1 MVLFYIL
8 LVIAAFLNVKLF
20 FKVWNMCDNVAK
32 ITDKLCYIDDEED
45 EENNDDYEPIAP
57 TKTPE
62 QKKHN
67 IKAEIIIACV
77 GLLFLFL
84 MIICSHYFAH
94 P

>member
-1 MVLFYIL
+1 MAFFYIL

-32 ITDKLCYIDDEED
+32 ITEKLCDIGNDEDKE
-45 EENNDDYEPIAP
+45 NDDDCEPIAP
-57 TKTPE
+57 LETPE

-77 GLLFLFL
+77 SFLILFLI
-84 MIICSHYFAH
+84 IICSCYLAH

>member
-1 MVLFYIL
+1 MAFFYIL

-32 ITDKLCYIDDEED
+32 ITQKLCDIDNEED
-45 EENNDDYEPIAP
+45 EENDDDCEPIAP
-57 TKTPE
+57 LETPE

-77 GLLFLFL
+77 GFLILFLI
-84 MIICSHYFAH
+84 IICSRYLAH

>member
-1 MVLFYIL
+1 MAFFYIL

-32 ITDKLCYIDDEED
+32 ITEKLCGIDNDEDKE
-45 EENNDDYEPIAP
+45 NDDDCEPIAP
-57 TKTPE
+57 LETPE

-67 IKAEIIIACV
+67 IKAEIIISCV
-77 GLLFLFL
+77 VFLILFLI
-84 MIICSHYFAH
+84 IICSCYLAH